1 MGWGVWC
8 TREAFDQ
15 ECRPLGASKEGTNGD
30 GTATVHPDASVS
42 VTPRSNGLGRVRVF
56 CWGEVVEHV
65 YLLLYVASRSRIR
78 KVGAVWVDADEE
90 VVIRA

>member
-8 TREAFDQ
+8 TREAFDE
-15 ECRPLGASKEGTNGD
+15 ECRPLSASEEGTNGG
-30 GTATVHPDASVS
+30 GTADLDQALQS
-42 VTPRSNGLGRVRVF
+42 VTPRSAGLGRVRVF

>member
-1 MGWGVWC
+1 VGWGVWC

-15 ECRPLGASKEGTNGD
+15 ECRPLSASEEGTNG
-30 GTATVHPDASVS
+30 GGATVHTDASAS